1 MKKIIFLLIISV
13 ATVFAKTEAQP
24 AWSRGIQTISL
35 NEATSLL
42 RAEAALKAEGYT
54 IQKSG
59 SDFIE
64 GQKGIHTALIACNA
78 SSDGN
83 TYVNIFVASNAI
95 EEGIPGAERQRLQ
108 NRMEHTSP
116 TKVIQASWSTRP
128 NSLGGRPSQRFT
140 IYLPPGGVASGAI
153 WGSDVYTDDSS
164 IGTAAVHAGLISFE
178 NGGTV
183 TIEIRPGQAQYKST
197 TRYGITSASYGY
209 WGGSFVFVR

>member
-1 MKKIIFLLIISV
+1 MKKIIFLLIIYV

-35 NEATSLL
+35 NQPATLQ
-42 RAEAALKAEGYT
+42 RAESALKAEGYT

-64 GQKGIHTALIACNA
+64 GQKGIHTAIIACNA
-78 SSDGN
+78 GSNGT
-83 TYVNIFVASNAI
+83 TYVNIFVASNAV
-95 EEGIPGAERQRLQ
+95 EEIIPGTERERLQ
-108 NRMEHTSP
+108 NRMGYSSP
-116 TKVIQASWSTRP
+116 TRVIQGSWSTRP
-128 NSLGGRPSQRFT
+128 NSLGGKPGQRFT

-183 TIEIRPGQAQYKST
+183 TIEIRRGQSQYQAS
-197 TRYGITSASYGY
+197 TRYGISSASYGS

>member
-1 MKKIIFLLIISV
+1 MKKIIYLLIIFV

-35 NEATSLL
+35 NQAASLQ

-54 IQKSG
+54 IQKSS

-64 GQKGIHTALIACNA
+64 GQKGIHTAIIACNA
-78 SSDGN
+78 ATNGD
-83 TYVNIFVASNAI
+83 TYVNIFVASNAV

-108 NRMEHTSP
+108 NRMGQSLTNLIE
-116 TKVIQASWSTRP
+116 AGWSTRP
-128 NSLGGRPSQRFT
+128 NSLGGKPGQRFT

-183 TIEIRPGQAQYKST
+183 TIEIRKGQAHYQSA
-197 TRYGITSASYGY
+197 TRYGITSASYGS